1 MRLEIKYFGWDWS
14 ELPDEQGAA
23 FAEQWTY
30 DDNGS
35 LQERKRVA
43 LENKARTVSTDPRA
57 AAIMREE
64 LGVRDKL
71 GSMGAPDWARD

>member
-1 MRLEIKYFGWDWS
+1 MRVVIKYFSWTWT
-14 ELPDEQGAA
+14 ELATDEGAA

-30 DDNGS
+30 DDAGA
-35 LQERKRVA
+35 LMERKRVA

-64 LGVRDKL
+64 LGERDRL
-71 GSMGAPDWARD
+71 GTMSAPSWIRD